1 MKMICF
7 CAFWWWWWLKSSPS
21 DVHNNKCSPRQ
32 IYRWLNMNIKPL
44 LSRWNTLLVLLRVIM
59 MTTMIGYKSRRY
71 LSNFLTKSSCCDLQ
85 SLTFKLHKEFLWPRI
100 ISLASAHPSS
110 CLYHLK
116 VLWWPSGILILKKWL
131 NRFLSTLP
139 CAIHP
144 IGIKTPLYFHLLLIA
159 MERHQV
165 ATDPSQLSWTSILRS
180 SRVSEVTEPLGI
192 IRNRRRSLKIHQTS
206 LDRLWQN
213 WSH

>member
-1 MKMICF
+1 MAMLRFTKGLFQCKCSLKLMKMICF

-85 SLTFKLHKEFLWPRI
+85 SLTFKLQTSQRVVIE
-100 ISLASAHPSS
+100 SS
-110 CLYHLK
+110 NCNSCE
-116 VLWWPSGILILKKWL
+116 VLLPSGSLILKSRSWKA
-131 NRFLSTLP
+131 RPASF
-139 CAIHP
+139 
-144 IGIKTPLYFHLLLIA
+144 
-159 MERHQV
+159 
-165 ATDPSQLSWTSILRS
+165 DPELF
-180 SRVSEVTEPLGI
+180 P
-192 IRNRRRSLKIHQTS
+192 
-206 LDRLWQN
+206 
-213 WSH
+213 

>member
-1 MKMICF
+1 MAIPRFRKRLFRCKCSLKLMKMICF

-85 SLTFKLHKEFLWPRI
+85 SLTFKLQTSQRVP
-100 ISLASAHPSS
+100 LAQN
-110 CLYHLK
+110 Y
-116 VLWWPSGILILKKWL
+116 
-131 NRFLSTLP
+131 FLSVYVKIFVT
-139 CAIHP
+139 
-144 IGIKTPLYFHLLLIA
+144 F
-159 MERHQV
+159 
-165 ATDPSQLSWTSILRS
+165 ATKVPYLTFCDKMWQILM
-180 SRVSEVTEPLGI
+180 
-192 IRNRRRSLKIHQTS
+192 
-206 LDRLWQN
+206 
-213 WSH
+213 

>member
-1 MKMICF
+1 MAIPRFRKRLFRCKCSLKLMKMICF

-85 SLTFKLHKEFLWPRI
+85 SLTFKLQTSRE
-100 ISLASAHPSS
+100 
-110 CLYHLK
+110 
-116 VLWWPSGILILKKWL
+116 PSGLPTSELATSWQSWGWQFWVCPLLRIANPNYTQEFWL
-131 NRFLSTLP
+131 
-139 CAIHP
+139 
-144 IGIKTPLYFHLLLIA
+144 
-159 MERHQV
+159 
-165 ATDPSQLSWTSILRS
+165 
-180 SRVSEVTEPLGI
+180 
-192 IRNRRRSLKIHQTS
+192 
-206 LDRLWQN
+206 
-213 WSH
+213 